1 MPQQPTQVPTT
12 MLSQATLCALRA
24 VSSEPVLLRKTPA
37 PATLAL
43 LQTQTNRAAQSTGN
57 KVTDQEAAF
66 AEVLTASGFTFLAK
80 TATPTTGIYYVYQPG
95 GSQTEDDFHL
105 LETVAGVTRAKHSL
119 DLKHTLSS
127 TFFLNDGW
135 FNPATIYI
143 ISWNEGTQAR
153 PVPKT
158 HVALGKDIPNAEE
171 SAFMAELQRFKAEK
185 NSDTK
190 KVGSLRPYV
199 RFANKY
205 SCERF
210 DPATAAAHFTAVE
223 AVVASK

>member
-1 MPQQPTQVPTT
+1 MPQPPQVPTT
-12 MLSQATLCALRA
+12 MLAQATLRALRA
-24 VSSEPVLLRKTPA
+24 VSSDPALLRKTPT
-37 PATLAL
+37 PATLTL
-43 LQTQTNRAAQSTGN
+43 LQTQTNKAAQSTGN

-66 AEVLTASGFTFLAK
+66 AEVLAASGFTFLAK

-105 LETVAGVTRAKHSL
+105 LECAGGITRATHSL

-135 FNPATIYI
+135 FNPATIYV

-153 PVPKT
+153 PVPRT
-158 HVALGKDIPNAEE
+158 HVALGKDIPSAEE

-185 NSDTK
+185 NSATK

-199 RFANKY
+199 RFANRY
-205 SCERF
+205 TCDRF
-210 DPATAAAHFTAVE
+210 DPATAAAHLAAVE
-223 AVVASK
+223 TVVASR